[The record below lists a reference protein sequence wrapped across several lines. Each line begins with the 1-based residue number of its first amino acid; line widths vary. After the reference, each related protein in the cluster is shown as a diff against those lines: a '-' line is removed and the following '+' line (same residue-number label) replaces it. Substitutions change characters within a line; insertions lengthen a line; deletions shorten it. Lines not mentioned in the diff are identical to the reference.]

1 MSTLAIP
8 LVCKTI
14 YDNNLLVCYD
24 GLNGEASLS
33 KKSHD
38 PKVAGVTTDL
48 DNAELMLCD
57 FGDNPHRLIAVGGR
71 TSCYVKGP
79 ISYGDCIVT
88 SEEEG
93 IGQKLDQAQY
103 VPGCI
108 VGKSM
113 GIIEDNSIELIGIAI
128 TVS

>member
-8 LVCKTI
+8 LVCKTK

-24 GLNGEASLS
+24 GINGEASIS

-57 FGDNPHRLIAVGGR
+57 FGENPHRLIAIGGR
-71 TSCYVKGP
+71 IGCYVQGP
-79 ISYGDCIVT
+79 IEFGDCVVT
-88 SEEEG
+88 SDQEG
-93 IGQKLDQAQY
+93 IGQKLDPKKY

-108 VGKSM
+108 IGKSLTT
-113 GIIEDNSIELIGIAI
+113 IEDNNVELIEIAVTI
-128 TVS
+128 L

>member
-8 LVCKTI
+8 LVCKTK
-14 YDNNLLVCYD
+14 YDNNLIVVYD
-24 GLNGEASLS
+24 GINGEASIS

-71 TSCYVKGP
+71 IGCYVQGP
-79 ISYGDCIVT
+79 IGFGDCVVT
-88 SEEEG
+88 SNIEG
-93 IGQKLDQAQY
+93 IGQKLDSAKY

-108 VGKSM
+108 IGKSLAN
-113 GIIEDNSIELIGIAI
+113 ITDNSTQLIEIVV